1 METIGTILKKHS
13 SLLTNY
19 NIENP
24 RLNAELIISYALN
37 CKRIQL
43 YIDFEKPLLESE
55 TIQINSLI
63 ERRIQREPLQYI
75 TGSTNFYGYNINVS
89 KNVLIPRPET
99 EILVEKIVEDI
110 EKTFPEKKKEISI
123 LDIGTGSGCI
133 SIAISKELLKKE
145 IKFKIFAIDKSP
157 DALKVAEENIKKNEI
172 QSNYIKLAE
181 KDLLEI
187 NEFKSNIDYI
197 VSNPPY
203 VSLTEYN
210 NLQEEIKNYEP
221 ADAITDFK
229 DGFVYIDK
237 IIELGLGCS
246 FSNKIFI
253 EIGNNQAG
261 RLSELLKQ
269 KEIKE
274 FKFFKDFQGIK
285 RILYIYNESNNSK
298 S

>member
-1 METIGTILKKHS
+1 
-13 SLLTNY
+13 
-19 NIENP
+19 
-24 RLNAELIISYALN
+24 
-37 CKRIQL
+37 
-43 YIDFEKPLLESE
+43 
-55 TIQINSLI
+55 
-63 ERRIQREPLQYI
+63 
-75 TGSTNFYGYNINVS
+75 
-89 KNVLIPRPET
+89 
-99 EILVEKIVEDI
+99 
-110 EKTFPEKKKEISI
+110 
-123 LDIGTGSGCI
+123 
-133 SIAISKELLKKE
+133 LLKKE

-181 KDLLEI
+181 KNLLEI

-237 IIELGLGCS
+237 IIELGLRCS

>member
-1 METIGTILKKHS
+1 
-13 SLLTNY
+13 
-19 NIENP
+19 
-24 RLNAELIISYALN
+24 
-37 CKRIQL
+37 
-43 YIDFEKPLLESE
+43 
-55 TIQINSLI
+55 
-63 ERRIQREPLQYI
+63 
-75 TGSTNFYGYNINVS
+75 
-89 KNVLIPRPET
+89 
-99 EILVEKIVEDI
+99 
-110 EKTFPEKKKEISI
+110 
-123 LDIGTGSGCI
+123 
-133 SIAISKELLKKE
+133 
-145 IKFKIFAIDKSP
+145 
-157 DALKVAEENIKKNEI
+157 
-172 QSNYIKLAE
+172 
-181 KDLLEI
+181 
-187 NEFKSNIDYI
+187 
-197 VSNPPY
+197 
-203 VSLTEYN
+203 LTEYN

-237 IIELGLGCS
+237 IIELGLRCS